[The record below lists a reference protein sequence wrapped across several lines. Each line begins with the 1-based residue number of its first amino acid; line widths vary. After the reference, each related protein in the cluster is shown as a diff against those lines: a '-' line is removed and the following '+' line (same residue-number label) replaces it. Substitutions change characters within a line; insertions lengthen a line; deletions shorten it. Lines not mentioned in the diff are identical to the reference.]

1 MNRIAIIVIALALAS
16 CLAACTTSV
25 PTDQPTPSNTD
36 SQGSHSRSPERAV
49 SAEDIAWTVEPGS
62 IEGNDMIVLNYTNNS
77 SVDVFGVRLEFR
89 QADGVTDEQ
98 RAVFDELYESNSM
111 WEDMN
116 GGKDEVYVGASS
128 ERYLQPGESNTT
140 PCTFNFTATP
150 VSSMEQYELMEP
162 KTLSIAYKDGDR
174 VYLEYYDFATDSY
187 SSSSQGDK
195 QAVTWS
201 NSELAQLIPRIEAPV
216 IGVSS
221 DSSDYFSASAYGVTR
236 GQYESYVAELE
247 NRGFTADASKS
258 ANYFM
263 ASNADGY
270 DVTASFNGPD
280 ESMSVSIDTY

>member
-1 MNRIAIIVIALALAS
+1 MNRIVITVIALALAS
-16 CLAACTTSV
+16 CLTACTTSA
-25 PTDQPTPSNTD
+25 PTDQAATSNTD
-36 SQGSHSRSPERAV
+36 SQGSSSTSPERAV
-49 SAEDIAWTVEPGS
+49 SAEDITWTVEPGS
-62 IEGNDMIVLNYTNNS
+62 IEGNDMIVFNYTNNS
-77 SVDVFGVRLEFR
+77 SVDVFGIRLEFR

-201 NSELAQLIPRIEAPV
+201 TQRSTVSPHRSTRCRRFERLERLLLGKRVTQRSTVVRVVRRRAGKPRVHRGRKQKRELLHGVERRRIRRDRQLQRP
-216 IGVSS
+216 
-221 DSSDYFSASAYGVTR
+221 
-236 GQYESYVAELE
+236 
-247 NRGFTADASKS
+247 
-258 ANYFM
+258 
-263 ASNADGY
+263 
-270 DVTASFNGPD
+270 
-280 ESMSVSIDTY
+280 